1 MQIFNEQQSGEA
13 EHNAERRKTPI
24 ASTFPAFRIHAFS
37 EQEVED
43 IDRIGRMKRTQGR
56 EKHHIRDMLSGFF
69 LQQPE
74 A

>member
-13 EHNAERRKTPI
+13 KHKGDRRKTPI
-24 ASTFPAFRIHAFS
+24 AGTFPAFRIHAFS

-56 EKHHIRDMLSGFF
+56 EQHHIRDMLSGYF